1 MQILQKI
8 SILYLVSQPSFDVD
22 KKEVNDRK
30 SNIFLLRSLFLNL
43 SNKRCT
49 IYILQYHTIE

>member
-1 MQILQKI
+1 MQNLQTI
-8 SILYLVSQPSFDVD
+8 SILYLVSQLSFDVD

-30 SNIFLLRSLFLNL
+30 SNIFPIRSLFLNL

-49 IYILQYHTIE
+49 IYILQYHTIK